1 MKKFGI
7 INARLI
13 GELTDLKHMDTL
25 VICDAGFPV
34 PQNGNI
40 IDLSLVNG
48 IPTAIQVLEAVTKE
62 IGFEEFAVFD
72 DLETVNK
79 EYFDIFEK
87 LLPLQRRI
95 LYSPQEFV
103 AESKNAKLFIRTG
116 DFAPYSNILLTSA
129 C

>member
-13 GELTDLKHMDTL
+13 GELTDLKHMDKL

-62 IGFEEFAVFD
+62 IGFEEF
-72 DLETVNK
+72 LRSYTYSNNIK
-79 EYFDIFEK
+79 
-87 LLPLQRRI
+87 LQR
-95 LYSPQEFV
+95 
-103 AESKNAKLFIRTG
+103 A
-116 DFAPYSNILLTSA
+116 
-129 C
+129 